1 MQFSC
6 GVLRSGLG
14 LTKQKRPKRLLLCL
28 TLYVRVII
36 LMVNMLGGIEGIIFR
51 KILKKLHINIGTLMK
66 VVGVEI
72 IQNVIVIESAVNSA
86 AAMNLLIRFGQNVI
100 FGRNAE
106 QF

>member
-1 MQFSC
+1 
-6 GVLRSGLG
+6 
-14 LTKQKRPKRLLLCL
+14 
-28 TLYVRVII
+28 
-36 LMVNMLGGIEGIIFR
+36 MVNMLGGIEGIIFR